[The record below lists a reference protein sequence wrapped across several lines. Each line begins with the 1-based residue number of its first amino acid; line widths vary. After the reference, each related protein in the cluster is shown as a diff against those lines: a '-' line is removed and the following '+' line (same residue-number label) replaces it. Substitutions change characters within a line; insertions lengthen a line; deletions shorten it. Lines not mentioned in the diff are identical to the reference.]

1 VVTELIYLTIAPHVP
16 VHVIGS
22 TTSLNQF
29 HQRINHSKSIHHT
42 KKYQIKKF
50 KILGQ
55 MGQGGQLGSINREP
69 DRAQPKLN
77 RPMF

>member
-1 VVTELIYLTIAPHVP
+1 MATELIYLTIAPHVL

-29 HQRINHSKSIHHT
+29 HQRINHSKKYSSHKI
-42 KKYQIKKF
+42 YQIKKF

-55 MGQGGQLGSINREP
+55 MGEGAQSGSINREL
-69 DRAQPKLN
+69 DRAQAKLN